1 MRKILIFIAITSVF
15 LLNYSCNSSDGLNIP
30 SKNLL
35 DLSFPTDNFLCIENT
50 VAFDWFDAFES
61 ETSLVNYTIII
72 AKDRTFIDVVESNT
86 VNESKITVTLD
97 KATAYYWK
105 VIAVNTENNEEISSE
120 IFSFY
125 TKGEGIVNYVPFAS
139 ELVEPVNNSVIS
151 AGLLDL
157 KWIGSDADFGDVL
170 TYELYF
176 SETSTPTLL
185 EDSLT
190 TESYT
195 VTTEVGK
202 TYYWRVNVV
211 DDKGAKSIGQ
221 TWSFTAN

>member
-1 MRKILIFIAITSVF
+1 MRKILIFLAIASVF
-15 LLNYSCNSSDGLNIP
+15 LLNFSCNSSEGLNVP
-30 SKNLL
+30 TNNLL

-50 VAFDWFDAFES
+50 VAFDWADAFES
-61 ETSLVNYTIII
+61 ETSIINYTIII
-72 AKDRTFIDVVESNT
+72 AKDRTLLDVIENST
-86 VNESKITVTLD
+86 VNESEITVTLD

-105 VIAVNTENNEEISSE
+105 VIALNTENNEEISSD

-125 TKGEGIVNYVPFAS
+125 TKGEGILNYAPFAS
-139 ELVEPVNNSVIS
+139 EIVEPIDNSVIS
-151 AGLLDL
+151 VNSLDL

-176 SETSTPTLL
+176 SETATPALL

-195 VTTEVGK
+195 VATEVGK
-202 TYYWRVNVV
+202 TYYWKVNVV
-211 DDKGAKSIGQ
+211 DEKGAKSIGQ
-221 TWSFTAN
+221 IWSFTVN